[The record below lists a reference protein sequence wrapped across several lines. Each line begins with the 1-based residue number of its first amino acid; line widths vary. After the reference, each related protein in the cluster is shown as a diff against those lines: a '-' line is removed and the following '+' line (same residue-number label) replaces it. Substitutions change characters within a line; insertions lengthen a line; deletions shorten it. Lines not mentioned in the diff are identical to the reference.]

1 MKRTLLLLA
10 LFAAALSASAAG
22 SVTNLRVS
30 GLDAPLGIDWTPSF
44 SWQILSDTRAWTQ
57 SAYEINMKNADTDE
71 TVWQSGKVASNQQ
84 SGIAYEGAT
93 LQSRTRYIWTVTV
106 YDDSDTAL
114 PSASSFF
121 ETAFMD
127 ADEWM
132 AQWIG
137 KPDMK
142 QAQGVKVY
150 AVGQSTRYLRIDAT
164 KLGLAASTDATGY
177 YLQLAEVE
185 IYSGG
190 RNLATTATFTAS
202 DIMTWGESWLLA
214 NINDGIISG
223 GTHLGYTSSKQTS
236 QDFHVYVT
244 ADLGEAIQVDSLVL
258 YPRQDDYG
266 TDGRHVANFPTCY
279 TILTSTDG
287 ANWATL
293 YSATDEE
300 CPKWQDAT
308 LNVPMLQRTF
318 SLESGKQ
325 VARARI
331 YASAL
336 GVFTMQMNGRPV
348 TDHWLEPG
356 ETEYAKSVLYCT
368 YDVTDLLNPGQAN
381 TWTAELAGGI
391 FNVTALANRYT
402 KPEIHNAGDCAL
414 RAELWIDYAD
424 GTAER
429 LLTDGQWQWTQ
440 SPTMGSNWWGGEDY
454 DATMLPENGHVRQW
468 HAVEVVDTPRCT
480 VLGLTAPVGTL
491 KARRHAPVGVVETW
505 TAQSVT
511 PLSDGSY
518 MVDFGRNFA
527 GTYTFSLKG
536 ERGQTIQLREFET
549 LNADGTGRQY
559 NYYSSNSV
567 TYDQYT
573 FGGQDAEEQWG
584 PRFMYHGF
592 RYLQVSG
599 LAEAPLPSQF
609 TALRLRSRLDSTGT
623 FTTSNQ
629 LLNDIHTLCHDAIG
643 SQLYNSVTDCP
654 QREKLGWLDVPNEMF
669 NSLCY
674 NFDMQ
679 AFFEKVLMDCFD
691 AQKADGCVNST
702 VPHYMQVYDD
712 DPNWGGAAILVP
724 YRCWQTYGDE
734 TLMQRYYP
742 QMKRLMDYYTSLTNG
757 YLMPGSSYSVL
768 SDWGQSSA
776 GLAHET
782 PTEFTITCTYYHL
795 LNCMSEMAA
804 QLGRAADAATFSSL
818 ATKTR
823 DAFNKAFYGNRTSST
838 YDYGNQAE
846 LGMALYYGLVM
857 PRHEQAVAQALA
869 DKVAADDYRIRTG
882 EIGLKPVLMSLAKYG
897 YNEVVYRMANQTDYP
912 SYGYWVAQGCT
923 TTPEYWDMTR
933 SDNSQNHCMMDHI
946 EEWFFAHLAGLRP
959 AARGFS
965 QLDIAPWMPADMT
978 TLQASTETVAG
989 RVAISWERE
998 DSDGCTFRVSIPANT
1013 SATLR
1018 LPLLGGNCVTENGE
1032 PLAAGHHGV
1041 VAVEYAADSATIV
1054 LGSGIY
1060 TLHVGKSCGGGIT
1073 SIHPSRGDAK
1083 ADKRGVSKPPR
1094 KRF

>member
-1 MKRTLLLLA
+1 M
-10 LFAAALSASAAG
+10 
-22 SVTNLRVS
+22 
-30 GLDAPLGIDWTPSF
+30 
-44 SWQILSDTRAWTQ
+44 Q
-57 SAYEINMKNADTDE
+57 SAYEIIVKNAYTDE
-71 TVWQSGKVASNQQ
+71 IVWQSGKIASSRQN
-84 SGIAYEGAT
+84 GIAYGGS
-93 LQSRTRYIWTVTV
+93 LQSRTRYSWTVTV
-106 YDDSDTAL
+106 YDDSDVAL
-114 PSASSFF
+114 PSASSYF
-121 ETAFMD
+121 ETAFLQ
-127 ADEWM
+127 ADEWT
-132 AQWIG
+132 AKWIC
-137 KPDMK
+137 KSETK
-142 QAQGVKVY
+142 QAQGRKKY
-150 AVGQSTRYLRIDAT
+150 AVGQTSRYLRIDVT
-164 KLGLAASTDATGY
+164 RLGFAASTDATGY
-177 YLQLAEVE
+177 YFQVAEAE

-202 DIMTWGESWLLA
+202 DMMKWGENWLLS
-214 NINDGIISG
+214 NINDGIISD
-223 GTHLGYTSSKQTS
+223 GTHLGYTSSKQSS

-244 ADLGEAIQVDSLVL
+244 ADLGETVHVDSLVL
-258 YPRQDDYG
+258 YPRQDDYA
-266 TDGRHVANFPTCY
+266 TDGLHVANFPTSY
-279 TILTSTDG
+279 TIQTSTDG
-287 ANWATL
+287 ESWATV
-293 YSATDEE
+293 YAATDEE
-300 CPKWQDAT
+300 CPRWQDAS
-308 LNVPMLQRTF
+308 LNVPILQRAF
-318 SLESGKQ
+318 SLADGKE
-325 VARARI
+325 VTRARI

-336 GVFTMQMNGRPV
+336 GVFTMQLNGRPV

-368 YDVTDLLNPGQAN
+368 YDVTDLLRSGHVN

-402 KPEIHNAGDCAL
+402 KPEIHNSGDCTL

-424 GTAER
+424 GTTEK

-440 SPTMGSNWWGGEDY
+440 SPTTGSNWWGGEDF
-454 DATMLPENGHVRQW
+454 DATMLPENGFSRQW
-468 HAVEVVDTPRCT
+468 KDVEVVDTPHCT
-480 VLGLTAPVGTL
+480 VLGVTSPVGTL
-491 KARRHAPVGVVETW
+491 KARRYAPVGVVETW
-505 TAQSVT
+505 TAQRVI

-549 LNADGTGRQY
+549 LNADGTGHQY
-559 NYYSSNSV
+559 NYYSNNSV

-592 RYLQVSG
+592 RYLQVNG
-599 LAEAPLPSQF
+599 LTEAPQPSQF
-609 TALRLRSRLDSTGT
+609 TALRLRSQLKSIGT
-623 FTTSNQ
+623 LETSNQ
-629 LLNDIHTLCHDAIG
+629 LLNDIHTICHDAIG

-691 AQKADGCVNST
+691 AQKSNGCVNST

-734 TLMQRYYP
+734 SLMQRYYP
-742 QMKRLMDYYTSLTNG
+742 QMKRLMNYYISLTNG
-757 YLMPGSSYSVL
+757 NLMPGRSYSVL

-776 GLAHET
+776 GLEHET

-795 LNCMSEMAA
+795 LNCMSEMAT
-804 QLGRAADAATFSSL
+804 QLGHTTDATTFSSR
-818 ATKTR
+818 AAKTR
-823 DAFNKAFYGNRTSST
+823 KAFNETFYGNRTSGT

-857 PRHEQAVAQALA
+857 PQHEQDVAKALA

-912 SYGYWVAQGCT
+912 SYGYWVMQGCT

-959 AARGFS
+959 AERGFS
-965 QLDIAPWMPADMT
+965 KMEIAPWIPADMQ
-978 TLQASTETVAG
+978 TLEASTETVSG
-989 RVAISWERE
+989 RVAISWERR
-998 DSDGCTFRVSIPANT
+998 DSDECTFCVSIPANT
-1013 SATLR
+1013 KATLR
-1018 LPLLGGNCVTENGE
+1018 LPLFGGNCVLENGE
-1032 PLAAGHHGV
+1032 PLAADCDGV
-1041 VAVEYAADSATIV
+1041 VAVEYTTDSATV
-1054 LGSGIY
+1054 LLGSGTY
-1060 TLHVGKSCGGGIT
+1060 SLTVGKACVDGIQSQSVSADANGDSFAHST
-1073 SIHPSRGDAK
+1073 PFIFDMAGRMHTAPLSQEPSGVYIRKGK
-1083 ADKRGVSKPPR
+1083 KFLKR
-1094 KRF
+1094 